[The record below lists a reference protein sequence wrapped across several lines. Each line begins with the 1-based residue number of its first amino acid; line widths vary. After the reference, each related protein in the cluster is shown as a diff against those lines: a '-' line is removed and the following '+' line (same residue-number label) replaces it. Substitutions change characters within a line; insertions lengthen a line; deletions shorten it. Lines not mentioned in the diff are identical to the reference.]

1 MLPFLQGNILNEL
14 QKQYGNMCKK
24 SLLMV
29 NCLLTQCF
37 KAFLEQYHLLPPS
50 LTCNIEISQEEGF
63 SERLQKILLHSF

>member
-29 NCLLTQCF
+29 NCL
-37 KAFLEQYHLLPPS
+37 AFLEQYHLLPPS